1 MSREANFDGIV
12 GPTHNYSGLAHG
24 NLAATGN
31 ARALSNPKQAALQ
44 GLSKMRA
51 LAGLGLLQGVLPPQ
65 DRPSIRML
73 RSVGF
78 SGSDGQVLSAV
89 AEHDPQLLQAA
100 SSGASMWVANA
111 ATVSPSPDTRDGRV
125 HFTTANLSS
134 QLHRSLEAETTRR
147 SLAATFPD
155 PQHFVHHEPVPPALG
170 DEGAANHT
178 RFATSY
184 GEPGTHLFV
193 YGRSVFG
200 GASPRRFPARQT
212 LEASQAVVR
221 QHGLDERQVVF
232 AQQNPVVVDQGV
244 FHNDVIAVGNQR
256 TLFHHEQAF
265 RDPAQVISKLRTLQP
280 DLQVVTVSSDAVSLD
295 DAVSSYLFNSQ
306 IVDVAGRTTLIAP
319 RDIETVGNVH
329 AIVSSLDAFDEVL
342 TYDLRESMRNGGGP
356 ACLRLRVVLD
366 EAEAGAVNPSS
377 LWSDDLDATLV
388 GWVEKHYRSE
398 LTPEDLHSLDLLEES
413 RVALDELTNIL
424 GLGSIY
430 DFQRSSA

>member
-89 AEHDPQLLQAA
+89 ADHDPHLLQAA

-111 ATVSPSPDTRDGRV
+111 ATVSPSPDTRDGRI

-134 QLHRSLEAETTRR
+134 QLHRSLEAETTKR

-200 GASPRRFPARQT
+200 GASPSRFPARQT

-221 QHGLDERQVVF
+221 QHGLDHGRVVF

-256 TLFHHEQAF
+256 TLFHHELAF
-265 RDPAQVISKLRTLQP
+265 RDSAQVISKLQTLQP
-280 DLQVVTVSSDAVSLD
+280 DLQVITVSSDAVSVD

-306 IVDVAGRTTLIAP
+306 IVNVAGRTTLIAP
-319 RDIETVGNVH
+319 RDIETVGDIH
-329 AIVSSLDAFDEVL
+329 AIVLSLGAFDEVL

-377 LWSDDLDATLV
+377 LWSDDLDTALV